1 MMRPDPGTWRATQ
14 PAGFLSFFSFFYPI
28 CYIYIYIE
36 RKEVRFIDLFLSGFG
51 LHGTVTGEI

>member
-14 PAGFLSFFSFFYPI
+14 PAGFLSFFHSFTQSV
-28 CYIYIYIE
+28 IYIERE